1 MKPLNFTLYFC
12 SNKKDTSQKICNADN
27 ISMEMIFWPISRKY
41 LKISFKKMDRLL
53 NMGSTQDNNSF
64 NSIVASKQPK
74 NRFIGGSEST
84 AFRLAAA
91 VSQKKTIG
99 HDAISKVR

>member
-1 MKPLNFTLYFC
+1 
-12 SNKKDTSQKICNADN
+12 
-27 ISMEMIFWPISRKY
+27 
-41 LKISFKKMDRLL
+41 
-53 NMGSTQDNNSF
+53 MGSTQDNNSF

-91 VSQKKTIG
+91 VSQKKIG

>member
-1 MKPLNFTLYFC
+1 
-12 SNKKDTSQKICNADN
+12 
-27 ISMEMIFWPISRKY
+27 
-41 LKISFKKMDRLL
+41 
-53 NMGSTQDNNSF
+53 MGSTQDNNSF
-64 NSIVASKQPK
+64 NSIVASKHPK

-91 VSQKKTIG
+91 VSQKKPIG